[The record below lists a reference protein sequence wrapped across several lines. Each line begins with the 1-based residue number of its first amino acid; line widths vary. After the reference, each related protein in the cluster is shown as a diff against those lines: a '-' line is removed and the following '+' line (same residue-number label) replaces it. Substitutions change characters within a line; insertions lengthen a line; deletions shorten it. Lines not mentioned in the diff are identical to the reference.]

1 MSELIDQT
9 KVVIS
14 EVEDSFDT
22 LAGSMKESES
32 IGPAMYVLGFY
43 YSDIKYKLSV
53 LKNCIEQID
62 HDIKYSNKNGTK
74 SDILTK

>member
-22 LAGSMKESES
+22 LAGSMKESET
-32 IGPAMYVLGFY
+32 IGPAMYILGFY

-53 LKNCIEQID
+53 LKTVLS
-62 HDIKYSNKNGTK
+62 K
-74 SDILTK
+74 